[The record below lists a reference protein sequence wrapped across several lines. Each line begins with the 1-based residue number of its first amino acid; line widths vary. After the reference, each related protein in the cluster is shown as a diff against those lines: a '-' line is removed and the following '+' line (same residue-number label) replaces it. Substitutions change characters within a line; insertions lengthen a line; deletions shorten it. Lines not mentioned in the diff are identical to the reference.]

1 VEKPDPRNRGW
12 AFIFSIFK
20 MLKNHLIKNRLHMKW
35 TKFLLTTLSI
45 CCINVLI
52 AQGLG
57 IIPEPYLSTKGNGV
71 YTLPKTISISAPTS
85 ANAIA
90 ETIANQLKLTTGK
103 TVNFSK
109 TEPTIELSIIKD
121 DVIGDEGYLLNV
133 NDKGIQVKANTNAGL
148 FYGWQT
154 VQQLLPAAI
163 YSKTVS
169 KNTNWQL
176 SHCSIIDK
184 PRFGWRGM
192 MLDVS
197 RHFFSKADVKV
208 FIDDMVRY
216 KYNRFHWH
224 LTDDQGWRI
233 EIKSLPRLTS
243 VGAWRAERKGKWMN
257 ITTPALDEPKTY
269 GGFYTQEDIKEVV
282 AYAKARFVE
291 VIPEIDVPG
300 HSMAMLAA
308 YPNLSTTPNYPYQ
321 VNAGDEFMD
330 WEGLNGHATARI
342 DNSLDP
348 SNEEVYTVLDKVMTE
363 VAPLFPF
370 EYIHM
375 GGDENAKN
383 NWEKSSNVQALMKR
397 EGLKDQMEVQSYFVR
412 RMQKII
418 NSKGKKM
425 MGWNEILQGGLSGD
439 AAVMSWQGIKGG
451 IEAAKQGH
459 KVVMSPNDYNYIDYY
474 QGEITAEGKVYRG
487 LRMKTTY
494 GFDPVPSGI
503 DATLIL
509 GNQANQWTE
518 QLQTIRNVQYM
529 NWPRGL
535 AVAETSWSPNE
546 KKDWNNFTKKVEKHF
561 DYFDAANVKYAK
573 SIYDAIVTTE
583 LNTKGELILKM
594 EGEVDN
600 LRFYYT
606 IDDQMPDNFS
616 DEYTKPFVLPSD
628 VTLVRI
634 QSYRDGKPI
643 GKLLNIPIES
653 LRNRA
658 KKVL

>member
-1 VEKPDPRNRGW
+1 
-12 AFIFSIFK
+12 
-20 MLKNHLIKNRLHMKW
+20 MKW

-90 ETIANQLKLTTGK
+90 ETISNQLKLTTGK

-348 SNEEVYTVLDKVMTE
+348 SNEEVYTVLDKVMAE

-439 AAVMSWQGIKGG
+439 AAVMSWQGVKGG

-459 KVVMSPNDYNYIDYY
+459 KVVMSPNDFNYIDYY

>member
-1 VEKPDPRNRGW
+1 MKTLK
-12 AFIFSIFK
+12 FI
-20 MLKNHLIKNRLHMKW
+20 
-35 TKFLLTTLSI
+35 LLAVS
-45 CCINVLI
+45 CIYMTQIN
-52 AQGLG
+52 AQNLN
-57 IIPEPYLSTKGNGV
+57 IIPEPFHVAKGTGV
-71 YTLPKTISISAPTS
+71 FQFPKSVSINAPSSAKEIADQIAKQFKTASGKNVSFNKTDANITLD
-85 ANAIA
+85 
-90 ETIANQLKLTTGK
+90 
-103 TVNFSK
+103 
-109 TEPTIELSIIKD
+109 IIKD
-121 DVIGDEGYLLNV
+121 DVIGNEGYTLNV
-133 NDKGIQVKANTNAGL
+133 NTNGIIISANTNAGL

-154 VQQLLPAAI
+154 LQQIMPAAI
-163 YSKTVS
+163 YA
-169 KNTNWQL
+169 NTLQNNIQWQVPFV
-176 SHCSIIDK
+176 SIIDK

-197 RHFFSKADVKV
+197 RHFFSKEDVKV
-208 FIDDMVRY
+208 FIDDMARY

-233 EIKSLPRLTS
+233 EIKALPKLTS
-243 VGAWRAERKGKWMN
+243 GGAWRADRKGKWMN

-282 AYAKARFVE
+282 AYAKSKFIE

-330 WEGLNGHATARI
+330 WEGINGHPTAMI

-348 SNEEVYTVLDKVMTE
+348 SNEEVFTALDKVMTE

-383 NWEKSSNVQALMKR
+383 NWEKSPNVQALMKK
-397 EGLKDQMEVQSYFVR
+397 EGLKDQNEVQSYFVK

-425 MGWNEILQGGLSGD
+425 MGWNEILQGGLTGD
-439 AAVMSWQGIKGG
+439 AAVMSWQGVKGG

-474 QGEITAEGKVYRG
+474 QGEVTAEGKVYRG

-494 GFDPVPSGI
+494 GFEPVPEGI
-503 DATLIL
+503 DPSLIL

-518 QLQTIRNVQYM
+518 QLQTMRKVQYM
-529 NWPRGL
+529 TWPRGL
-535 AVAETSWSPNE
+535 AVAETNWSPAE
-546 KKDWNNFTKKVEKHF
+546 KKNWNNFTKKVESQFEKL
-561 DYFDAANVKYAK
+561 DAADVVYAK
-573 SIYDAIVTTE
+573 SMYDPIVTTQ
-583 LNTKGELILKM
+583 LNTKGELIVKM
-594 EGEVDN
+594 EGEVEG
-600 LRFYYT
+600 LTIYYT
-606 IDDQMPDNFS
+606 IDDQMPDKYS
-616 DEYTKPFVLPSD
+616 DKYTAPFVLPAD
-628 VTLVRI
+628 VLSVRI
-634 QSYRDGKPI
+634 ISYRDGKPI
-643 GKLLNIPIES
+643 GKYLNIPVAS
-653 LRNRA
+653 LRARA
-658 KKVL
+658 TKIL

>member
-1 VEKPDPRNRGW
+1 
-12 AFIFSIFK
+12 
-20 MLKNHLIKNRLHMKW
+20 MKW
-35 TKFLLTTLSI
+35 TKLLLTALSI
-45 CCINVLI
+45 CCINGLM

-71 YTLPKTISISAPTS
+71 YTLPKSISISAPGT
-85 ANAIA
+85 ANELS
-90 ETIANQLKLTTGK
+90 ETIAKQLRLTTGK
-103 TVNFSK
+103 TVYFSK
-109 TEPTIELSIIKD
+109 NEPTIELSIVKD
-121 DVIGDEGYLLNV
+121 DVIGEEGYLLNV
-133 NDKGIQVKANTNAGL
+133 NTKGIQIKANTNAGL
-148 FYGWQT
+148 FYGWQS

-163 YSKTVS
+163 YGKTIS

-176 SHCSIIDK
+176 THCSIIDK

-197 RHFFSKADVKV
+197 RHFFSKEDVKV

-233 EIKSLPRLTS
+233 EIKALPKLTS

-257 ITTPALDEPKTY
+257 ITTPALDEPKTN

-282 AYAKARFVE
+282 AYAKARFIE
-291 VIPEIDVPG
+291 VVPEIDVPG

-308 YPNLSTTPNYPYQ
+308 YPNLSTTPKYPYQ

-330 WEGLNGHATARI
+330 WEGMNGHPTARI

-348 SNEEVYTVLDKVMTE
+348 SNEDVYTALDKVMTE

-383 NWEKSSNVQALMKR
+383 NWEKSANVQALMKR
-397 EGLKDQMEVQSYFVR
+397 EGLKDQNEVQSYFVK

-459 KVVMSPNDYNYIDYY
+459 KVVMSPNDFNYIDYY
-474 QGEITAEGKVYRG
+474 QGEITAEGRVYRG

-494 GFDPVPSGI
+494 GFDPVPAGI
-503 DATLIL
+503 DASLIL

-518 QLQTIRNVQYM
+518 QLQTMRNVQYM
-529 NWPRGL
+529 TWPRSL
-535 AVAETSWSPNE
+535 AVAETNWSPNE
-546 KKDWNNFTKKVEKHF
+546 KKDWNNFTKKVEKQF
-561 DYFDAANVKYAK
+561 EVFEAANVKYAK
-573 SIYDAIVTTE
+573 SMFDAIVTTE
-583 LNTKGELILKM
+583 LNTKGEYILKM
-594 EGEVDN
+594 EGEVAN

-606 IDDQMPDNFS
+606 IDDQMPDNYS
-616 DEYTKPFVLPSD
+616 DEYTKPFVIPED